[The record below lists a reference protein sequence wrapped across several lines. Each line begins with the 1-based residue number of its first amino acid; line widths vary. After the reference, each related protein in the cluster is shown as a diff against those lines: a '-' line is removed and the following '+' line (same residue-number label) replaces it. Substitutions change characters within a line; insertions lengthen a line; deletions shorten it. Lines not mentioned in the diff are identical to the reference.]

1 MSSTIETRGAA
12 DRMNQ
17 AKAAGRTGRRLRWL
31 PYALVI
37 PIILYE
43 VALIVYPIGQGILGS
58 FQRIELATNVPPEWI
73 GLDNY
78 RRMLGDPQFW
88 QVMQTTLIFTA
99 LVIVV
104 AIGAGLLTALLFN
117 RDFFFRPVARAML
130 MLPWAF
136 PEVPVVM
143 IFIWILSPQFGV
155 VNIFARMLPG
165 VTENPQWLQVPW
177 LAMGWVVLIASWKAF
192 PFYSLV
198 ILAALQSVPQEIYEA
213 AKVDGA
219 SPWQLFWRITVPS
232 ISSTLELL
240 VVLASIFS
248 FKQFTIIYLMT
259 GGGPSGATET
269 IVMRIFN
276 TAFRFYDYSYA
287 TALGVAGFV
296 VSLVIAFFFIV
307 LQSRRAQ
314 ENG

>member
-1 MSSTIETRGAA
+1 MSESARGSAA
-12 DRMNQ
+12 VGL
-17 AKAAGRTGRRLRWL
+17 ARRQSPARPRRRWHVL

-37 PIILYE
+37 PIIVFEGLM
-43 VALIVYPIGQGILGS
+43 IVYPILQGVYGS
-58 FQRIELATNVPPEWI
+58 FTRIELASNIPPVWI
-73 GLDNY
+73 GWANY
-78 RRMLGDPQFW
+78 QRMLRDPEFW
-88 QVMQTTLIFTA
+88 KVMRTTLLFTG

-104 AIGAGLLTALLFN
+104 ALGTGLFTALLFN
-117 RDFFFRPVARAML
+117 RSFRFRPAARALL
-130 MLPWAF
+130 MMPWAF

-155 VNIFARMLPG
+155 VNILARMLPG
-165 VTENPQWLQVPW
+165 VTQNPQWLQVPS

-198 ILAALQSVPQEIYEA
+198 ILAALQAVPQELYEA
-213 AKVDGA
+213 GKVDGA
-219 SPWQLFWRITVPS
+219 SPAQLFRHVTLPS
-232 ISSTLELL
+232 IGTTLELL
-240 VVLASIFS
+240 VVLACIFS

-287 TALGVAGFV
+287 TAIGVAGFL
-296 VSLVIAFFFIV
+296 VSLVIAVFFIV
-307 LQSRRAQ
+307 LQARRAR
-314 ENG
+314 ENA